1 MSATRSVLGSGFLTS
16 TIGKKIVMAATGIVL
31 FGFVLGH
38 MAGNLQLY
46 LGAGALNAYS
56 VWLREFLH
64 GAGLWIARAVL
75 LACVA
80 LHVWAAA
87 SLTVVDRAARPVG
100 YREWEPRESTYASR
114 TMRWSGVFLLAF
126 VIYHLLDLTFGVVNP
141 HFVPGDV
148 YHNVITSFRVVP
160 VSLLYIAAML
170 LLWLHLRHGVWSMLR
185 TLGLAHP
192 RYEAL
197 AHRAAAA
204 FATLVVAGNISFPL
218 AVLLGVVK

>member
-1 MSATRSVLGSGFLTS
+1 MSATRTVAGSGFLAS
-16 TIGKKIVMAATGIVL
+16 TIGKKIVMASTGIVL

-46 LGAGALNAYS
+46 LGAAALNGYA

-75 LACVA
+75 LACVV
-80 LHVWAAA
+80 LHVWAATA
-87 SLTVVDRAARPVG
+87 LTAVDRAARPVG

-148 YHNVITSFRVVP
+148 YHNVIASFRVVP

-192 RYEAL
+192 RYDAL

-204 FATLVVAGNISFPL
+204 FATLVVAGNVSFPL

>member
-1 MSATRSVLGSGFLTS
+1 MSATRTFLGS
-16 TIGKKIVMAATGIVL
+16 TIGKKVVMASTGVVL

-46 LGAGALNAYS
+46 LGSEALNHYAD
-56 VWLREFLH
+56 WLREFLH
-64 GAGLWIARAVL
+64 GGGLWIARAVL
-75 LACVA
+75 LGCVG
-80 LHVWAAA
+80 LHIWAAA
-87 SLTVVDRAARPVG
+87 SLTIADRAARPVG
-100 YREWEPRESTYASR
+100 YREWEARESTFASR

-148 YHNVITSFRVVP
+148 YQNVIASFRVLP
-160 VSLLYIAAML
+160 VSLFYIAAML
-170 LLWLHLRHGVWSMLR
+170 LLWVHLRHGVWSMLR

-204 FATLVVAGNISFPL
+204 FATVIVAGNISFPL
-218 AVLLGVVK
+218 AVLFGVIR

>member
-1 MSATRSVLGSGFLTS
+1 MSATRTFLGS
-16 TIGKKIVMAATGIVL
+16 TIGKKVVMASTGVVL

-46 LGAGALNAYS
+46 LGSDALNRYA

-64 GAGLWIARAVL
+64 GGGLWIARAVL
-75 LACVA
+75 LGCVG
-80 LHVWAAA
+80 LHIWAAA
-87 SLTVVDRAARPVG
+87 SLTIADRAARPVG
-100 YREWEPRESTYASR
+100 YREWEARESTFASR

-148 YHNVITSFRVVP
+148 YHNVIASFRVLP
-160 VSLLYIAAML
+160 VSLFYIAAML
-170 LLWLHLRHGVWSMLR
+170 LLWVHPRHGVWSMLR

-197 AHRAAAA
+197 VHRAAAA
-204 FATLVVAGNISFPL
+204 FATLIVAGNISFPL
-218 AVLLGVVK
+218 AVLFGVIR

>member
-1 MSATRSVLGSGFLTS
+1 MSATRTFLGS
-16 TIGKKIVMAATGIVL
+16 TIGKKVVMASTGVVL

-46 LGAGALNAYS
+46 LGSEALNHYA

-64 GAGLWIARAVL
+64 GGGLWIARAVL
-75 LACVA
+75 LGCVG
-80 LHVWAAA
+80 LHIWAAA
-87 SLTVVDRAARPVG
+87 SLTIADRAARPVG
-100 YREWEPRESTYASR
+100 YREWEARQSTFASR
-114 TMRWSGVFLLAF
+114 TMRWSGIFLLAF

-148 YHNVITSFRVVP
+148 YHNVIASFRVLP
-160 VSLLYIAAML
+160 VSLFYIAAML
-170 LLWLHLRHGVWSMLR
+170 LLWVHLRHGVWSMLR

-197 AHRAAAA
+197 AHRAAAV
-204 FATLVVAGNISFPL
+204 FATLIVAGNISFPL
-218 AVLLGVVK
+218 AVLFGVIR

>member
-1 MSATRSVLGSGFLTS
+1 MSATRSVPGSGFLTS
-16 TIGKKIVMAATGIVL
+16 TIGKKIVMATTGIVL

-46 LGAGALNAYS
+46 LGAGALNAYA

-75 LACVA
+75 LACA
-80 LHVWAAA
+80 GLHVWAAA
-87 SLTVVDRAARPVG
+87 SLTLVDRAARPVG

-148 YHNVITSFRVVP
+148 YHNVIASFRVVP

-204 FATLVVAGNISFPL
+204 FATLVVAGNVSFPL

>member
-1 MSATRSVLGSGFLTS
+1 MSATRTFLGS
-16 TIGKKIVMAATGIVL
+16 TIGKKVVMASTGAVL

-46 LGAGALNAYS
+46 LGSEALNHYA

-64 GAGLWIARAVL
+64 GGGLWIARAVL
-75 LACVA
+75 LGCVG
-80 LHVWAAA
+80 LHIWAAA
-87 SLTVVDRAARPVG
+87 SLTIADRAARPMG
-100 YREWEPRESTYASR
+100 YREWEPRESTFASR
-114 TMRWSGVFLLAF
+114 TMRWSGVFLLVF
-126 VIYHLLDLTFGVVNP
+126 VIYHVLDLTFGVVNP

-148 YHNVITSFRVVP
+148 YHNVIASFRVVP
-160 VSLLYIAAML
+160 VSLFYIAAML
-170 LLWLHLRHGVWSMLR
+170 LLWMHLRHGVWSMMR

-204 FATLVVAGNISFPL
+204 FATLIVAGNISFPL
-218 AVLLGVVK
+218 AVLFGVIR